1 MTVINA
7 IKELIEGAFVGQA
20 IIATM
25 VVATSCYMVVKGVG
39 IPEWFVGLT
48 TLVVYHYFREQ
59 TQTRVYRQEL
69 KRAKEMIAK
78 P

>member
-1 MTVINA
+1 MINA

-25 VVATSCYMVVKGVG
+25 VVATSCYIVLKGGG

-69 KRAKEMIAK
+69 RRAQVEANK

>member
-1 MTVINA
+1 MLKT

-25 VVATSCYMVVKGVG
+25 VVATSCYMVVKGAG

-69 KRAKEMIAK
+69 KRAQELLVK

>member
-1 MTVINA
+1 MIQA
-7 IKELIEGAFVGQA
+7 IKELVEGAFVGQA

-25 VVATSCYMVVKGVG
+25 VVATSCYMVIRSVS

-69 KRAKEMIAK
+69 KRAAQEKSHAS
-78 P
+78 